1 MFSIKKIQ
9 KIMIV
14 FMAIVLLSFVF
25 PAFHTNADGPLDG
38 FNFQYQV
45 DANGQASFGANATG
59 EIENM
64 IDDNTFA
71 NKTFSTLQ
79 KVIFGI
85 FGVCSLTMVVLFI
98 INFVKLG
105 TAAGNPQERAQAT
118 KNLLYLGIA
127 TALLGAVTLFIGF
140 STNLLK

>member
-1 MFSIKKIQ
+1 MFFIKKMQ

-25 PAFHTNADGPLDG
+25 PTFNTNAGPLDG
-38 FNFQYQV
+38 FNFQYKV
-45 DANGQASFGANATG
+45 DDSTGQASFGANATG
-59 EIENM
+59 EVKNM
-64 IDDNTFA
+64 IDDETFT

-98 INFVKLG
+98 INFIKLG

-118 KNLLYLGIA
+118 RSLLYLGIA
-127 TALLGAVTLFIGF
+127 TALLGAVTLFVGF